1 MDYLLHLSIPEIL
14 QIIRTNLF
22 AVCNNKN
29 LKSCAMCSNEFQHGI
44 AANISHYQGCQPKII
59 NIIKKNVQIW
69 LSYNIQYWGF
79 FVCPLITH

>member
-14 QIIRTNLF
+14 QIIPTNLF

-59 NIIKKNVQIW
+59 NIIKKSPNLVI
-69 LSYNIQYWGF
+69 L
-79 FVCPLITH
+79 